1 MSETMRYS
9 ITKKSTKNVQEN
21 KRKESGNEVRMNGDE
36 KYEFQ
41 TQRSSWPYNE
51 DLDEDSKQ
59 DSKRVV

>member
-59 DSKRVV
+59 DSKRIA